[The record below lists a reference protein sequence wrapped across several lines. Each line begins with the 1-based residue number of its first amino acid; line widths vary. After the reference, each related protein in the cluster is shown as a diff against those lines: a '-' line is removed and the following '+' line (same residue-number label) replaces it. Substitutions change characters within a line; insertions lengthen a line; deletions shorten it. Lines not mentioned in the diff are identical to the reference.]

1 LNEKIREEIMKNL
14 LKDTELTKD
23 QIRDIAVEAYIY
35 FYPLVLME
43 ATRKVGTNVEKPVG
57 LRGPINTFAHVREF
71 PPASFRDVVRPNFD
85 TLYSSAWLN
94 LKKEPVI
101 LSVPD
106 IQGRYYMMPMLDM
119 WTDVFS
125 VPGKRTTG
133 TKPGHFA
140 LVGPKWNGTLPKGV
154 NRIDSPT
161 STVCI
166 IGRTQTN
173 GPKDYAAVNK
183 IQDGYGLTPLSQ
195 WGKESKTAPVKIDPA
210 VDMKTPP
217 MIQVDN
223 MPASEYFKLAFEIV
237 RDNPPHIID
246 TPILSRMSRIGLFV
260 GKSFDMNKADPIVKE
275 ALEQT
280 PSIGLKTMKEKMPTM
295 AKQINGW
302 QMNTESMGVYGTN
315 YLRRAIVALI
325 GLGANLPEDA
335 VYPINL
341 ADSEGKPTD
350 GQYKYVLH
358 FDKDQ
363 LPPVE
368 AFWSVTMYD
377 AQGFPVSN
385 EINRCA
391 IGDRD
396 DLKYNADGS
405 LDLFIQNEKPPA
417 DKVSN
422 WLPAPKDPFGV
433 VLRLYAP
440 RSEVIQGGWVPPA
453 IKKIS

>member
-1 LNEKIREEIMKNL
+1 MKNL
-14 LKDTELTKD
+14 LKDTELTKA
-23 QIRDIAVEAYIY
+23 QVKDIAVEAYIY

-43 ATRKVGTNVEKPVG
+43 TTRRVGTNVEKPVG
-57 LRGPINTFAHVREF
+57 MRTPMNTFGHVREF
-71 PPASFRDVVRPNFD
+71 PPAEFRDVVRPNFD
-85 TLYSSAWLN
+85 TLYSAAWLD
-94 LKKEPVI
+94 LKKEPII

-106 IQGRYYMMPMLDM
+106 TGGKYYMMPMLDM
-119 WTDVFS
+119 WTDVFA

-133 TKPGHFA
+133 TKAGTFA
-140 LVGPKWNGTLPKGV
+140 LVGPKWNGTLPDGV
-154 NRIDSPT
+154 VRIDSPT
-161 STVCI
+161 SIVWI

-173 GPKDYAAVNK
+173 GPKDYAAVHK
-183 IQDGYGLTPLSQ
+183 IQDGYRLTPLSQ
-195 WGKESKTAPVKIDPA
+195 WGKEAKPVPVKIDPA

-237 RDNPPHIID
+237 KDNPPHIID
-246 TPILSRMSRIGLFV
+246 TPILSRMSRIGLSV
-260 GKSFDMNKADPIVKE
+260 GKSFDMNEADPIVKE
-275 ALEQT
+275 ALEQA

-315 YLRRAIVALI
+315 YLKRAVVAMF

-341 ADSEGKPTD
+341 SDSEGKPTD
-350 GQYKYVLH
+350 GKYKYVLH

-363 LPPVE
+363 LPPVD

-377 AQGFPVSN
+377 TQGFPVSN
-385 EINRCA
+385 EMNRCA

-396 DLKYNADGS
+396 DLKYDADGS
-405 LDLFIQNEKPPA
+405 LDLFIQNEKPSA